1 MRRQTLASQD
11 SISRYA
17 GLPGHSFE
25 WRGLSLLTWNPAW
38 NFWDS
43 RGNVFDNEHDYWGAT
58 QVATTCCTYEYEGI
72 AMQVAR
78 LSHIAHMNGSCD
90 ACESCEW
97 AMWVS
102 HVSESCDMYA
112 GVMSRIREC
121 VYSGMSHD
129 SSSCLS
135 HVPSSCLSHE
145 WVYSGMSQP
154 KMSHV
159 TRMDES
165 CDTHEDDTHEE
176 EDLGACH
183 FQKQVVW
190 QRWTSYVT
198 RMNASRHTFE

>member
-25 WRGLSLLTWNPAW
+25 WPGLSLLTWNPAW

-43 RGNVFDNEHDYWGAT
+43 RGNVFDNENDYWGAT

-78 LSHIAHMNGSCD
+78 LSHIAHMNVSCD

-102 HVSESCDMYA
+102 HVICTQELCHAYESAYIAACHMTHLH
-112 GVMSRIREC
+112 VC
-121 VYSGMSHD
+121 HMSH
-129 SSSCLS
+129 L
-135 HVPSSCLSHE
+135 HVCHMSEYIAACHSRK
-145 WVYSGMSQP
+145 WVMLHVW
-154 KMSHV
+154 MSHV
-159 TRMDES
+159 THMKM
-165 CDTHEDDTHEE
+165 THM
-176 EDLGACH
+176 
-183 FQKQVVW
+183 KK
-190 QRWTSYVT
+190 RI
-198 RMNASRHTFE
+198 